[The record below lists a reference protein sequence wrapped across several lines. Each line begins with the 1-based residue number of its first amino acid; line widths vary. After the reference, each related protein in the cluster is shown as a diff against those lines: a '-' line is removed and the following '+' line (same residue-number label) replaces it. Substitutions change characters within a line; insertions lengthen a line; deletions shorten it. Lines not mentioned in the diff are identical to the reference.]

1 MDSTTLSLGAG
12 LVLLLGCSTPRGLL
26 RPEVMDVSS
35 NCNML
40 QVDAIDQFGTGQG
53 APPTDLVFSFT
64 NRSTAETVR
73 VDVAHMTLKDLGIDL
88 PLNTSCHSLQLRPL
102 EVRQCRVFWSSVERR
117 HLSPGA
123 TFRVPVHCGSSAD
136 TARCVLR

>member
-1 MDSTTLSLGAG
+1 
-12 LVLLLGCSTPRGLL
+12 
-26 RPEVMDVSS
+26 MDVSS
-35 NCNML
+35 NCTML

-64 NRSTAETVR
+64 NRSTTDTVQ
-73 VDVAHMTLKDLGIDL
+73 VDVAHMTLTDLGFAL
-88 PLNTSCHSLQLRPL
+88 PLSTSCRSVELRPL
-102 EVRQCRVFWSSVERR
+102 EGRQCRVFWSSRERR

-123 TFRVPVHCGSSAD
+123 TFSVPVHCGSSAD